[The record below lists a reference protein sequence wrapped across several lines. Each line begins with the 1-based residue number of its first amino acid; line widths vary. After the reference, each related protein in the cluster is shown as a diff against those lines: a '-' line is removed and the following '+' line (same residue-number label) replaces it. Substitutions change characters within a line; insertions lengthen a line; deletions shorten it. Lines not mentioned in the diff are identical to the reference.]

1 MPGKDNSMKSLYAV
15 GFVTLGAYFWG
26 ANPMQAHNPIVQT
39 LYTAD
44 PAPMVH
50 DGTLYVYA
58 SHDEHTDSNFF
69 TMRDWHLFSTT
80 DLVNWTAHGAVASLN
95 DLKWMDRDNGAW
107 APHCVERN
115 GKFYL
120 YVPIHGEG
128 IGVLVADSPFGPFK
142 DPLGRRFIQSANI
155 WDDIDPTV
163 LLDDEGR
170 AYLYWGNPKLMYVRL
185 NEDMISYDTSIGDQG
200 IVYVEMTSDA
210 FGERAEKS
218 DKYTTNY
225 EEGPWLWKGNGQYY
239 LFFAAGGIPEV
250 IAYSTAPTATGP
262 WSYRGVVMDRHPGL
276 SFTNH
281 SGVVEFKGRAL
292 FFYHNETLPGGGGF
306 NRSVCVEDLCFNPDG
321 SVAPIIP
328 TVGGIQEAIGS
339 LSPYS
344 RVEAETM
351 AWSEGIKVASDDK
364 IGVYVTDLDDG
375 DYIKLRNVA
384 FAQGARRFEVHAS
397 APEGSAGSI
406 EIRIGGKDGELLGM
420 CHIKSTASE
429 GEWGAHSCQVSRVEG
444 VHDLYLVFTGGKGS
458 SIGVDWWSFETPD

>member
-1 MPGKDNSMKSLYAV
+1 MKNPVAV
-15 GFVTLGAYFWG
+15 GLVVLWACLGGSHSMHA
-26 ANPMQAHNPIVQT
+26 QNPIVQT

-44 PAPMVH
+44 PAPLVH

-69 TMRDWHLFSTT
+69 TMHDWHLFSTK
-80 DLVNWTAHGAVASLN
+80 DLVNWTAHGVVASLG

-107 APHCVERN
+107 APHCIERN

-163 LLDDEGR
+163 LIDDDGQ

-185 NEDMISYDTSIGDQG
+185 NDDMISYDTSVGDQG
-200 IVYVEMTSDA
+200 IVYVGMTSEA

-218 DKYTTNY
+218 EKYTTNY

-250 IAYSTAPTATGP
+250 IAYSTGPTATGP
-262 WSYRGVVMDRHPGL
+262 WSYGGVVMDRHPGL

-281 SGVVEFKGRAL
+281 SGVVDFEGRTL

-306 NRSVCVEDLCFNPDG
+306 NRSVCVEELSFNPDG
-321 SVAPIIP
+321 SVVPLIP
-328 TVGGIQEAIGS
+328 TADGIREAIGS
-339 LSPYS
+339 MSPYS

-351 AWSEGIKVASDDK
+351 AWSEGVKLAPDGRP
-364 IGVYVTDLDDG
+364 GVYVTDLDDG

-384 FAQGARRFEVHAS
+384 FGQGARRFEVHAS
-397 APEGSAGSI
+397 ATEGTVGSI
-406 EIRIGGKDGELLGM
+406 EIRVDGKDGELLGV
-420 CHIKSTASE
+420 CEIKSTGTA
-429 GEWGAHSCQVSRVEG
+429 GEWGLHSCPVRGVEG
-444 VHDLYLVFTGGKGS
+444 IHDLYLIFKGENS
-458 SIGVDWWSFETPD
+458 ALSAIDWWRFDSEG